1 MPRLNDGLPRL
12 EALGSDLLATNRWQK
27 VQPLVMPYA
36 WATLF
41 MLAWHLGFRF
51 VSFGC
56 LILVFSATSTS
67 THDVVHGS
75 LDLDRK
81 WTERLLFLLGAP
93 ILESGHAYRATHLE
107 HHRIFPS
114 HEDLEGE
121 AAHLPVWRVLL
132 EGPTFL
138 PRIWLWAWRKANH
151 HPIQRRW
158 LLAEPL
164 LPICGL
170 GIGWLLLPLTSAV
183 IAYVVAVLISSW
195 FYPLFAVHLPH
206 RHFGEDRISHAW
218 TLRGRLIP
226 RLFLPLAF
234 HLEHHLYPMVPSHNL
249 PLLAERLEP
258 YLRTRGVRLLHV
270 P

>member
-1 MPRLNDGLPRL
+1 MGRIHDGLPRIDS
-12 EALGSDLLATNRWQK
+12 LGNDLLTTNTWQRL
-27 VQPLVMPYA
+27 QPLVMPYA
-36 WATLF
+36 WALSA
-41 MLAWHLGFRF
+41 MAAWHFGIFWL
-51 VSFGC
+51 SF
-56 LILVFSATSTS
+56 LYLVLVFSACSTS

-75 LDLDRK
+75 LGLSRP

-93 ILESGHAYRATHLE
+93 ILESGHAYRLTHLE

-121 AAHLPVWRVLL
+121 AAHQPVWRVIL

-138 PRIWLWAWRKANH
+138 PRVWMWAWRRAARR
-151 HPIQRRW
+151 PEQRRW
-158 LLAEPL
+158 LLLEAFLPAFGLALGFAL
-164 LPICGL
+164 LPY
-170 GIGWLLLPLTSAV
+170 TAAV
-183 IAYVVAVLISSW
+183 LAYAVAVLISSW

-206 RHFGEDRISHAW
+206 RHFGEDRVSHAW
-218 TLRGRLIP
+218 TLRGQLIP

-249 PLLAERLEP
+249 PLLAKRLEP
-258 YLRTRGVRLLHV
+258 YLTSRGVRLLHV